1 MSLKDVYIEKEY
13 RNLKCDIIHEFY
25 IPILQH
31 AVKYKRAVGFFSSSA
46 LYEMAVGLT
55 ALVKNGG
62 KIELIASPRLTQED
76 IDEIRLGYRKREEII
91 ENALMRDF
99 PCPNTVQEQKKLNL
113 LANLIAEGV
122 MDIKIAFKID
132 LNSVGIFHE
141 KIGVME
147 DFEGNKVAFTGSMNE
162 TYSGL
167 LQNYESI
174 DVFCSWKE
182 EDIERVEIKESA
194 FDKLWDNLDPAM
206 EVIEFPK
213 VATEKFDKYKKQTT
227 DEIIA
232 ENAIMDEIVKAEFFM
247 IPKDVTLYQ
256 YQKDAIAAW
265 EKQSFK
271 GIFDMATGTGK
282 TYTALGALS
291 RLSTI
296 NEKLAVIIVCPY
308 QHLVEQWAEDIERF
322 NVHPI
327 IAYSTNVH
335 SKSNWRRL
343 FEDSINAYKV
353 GAINKFCVITTNAT
367 FALDDFQQLL
377 EKIRRNLCFAVDEAH
392 NFGADKLSSLLPN
405 NGTFRLA
412 LSATVERYRDEK
424 GTSMLFD
431 YFGGKCIEFPL
442 EKAIREGYLTEYYYY
457 PIVVSLSEEELDK
470 YLQLTERIKKLS
482 IFAQNDES
490 KKEDVDKLL
499 IRRARIVAGA
509 KEKIQ
514 KLLEVLEPYKNDN
527 HMLVY
532 CGATRYDYEEI
543 SDTEDKK
550 QIEIVCKLIGE
561 QLGMRVRKFTSEE
574 DKTERQVI
582 KDTFKDG
589 YDLQVI
595 TAIKCLDEGVNIPAI
610 KRAFILASSTNPKEY
625 IQRRGRVLRK
635 AEDKQYAEIYDF
647 VTLPRPLAHVPL
659 CDENTKK
666 SDLSLISREFTRMLD
681 FAKSARN
688 PLDIDNLREQILSA
702 YGAYNIYSEE
712 N

>member
-1 MSLKDVYIEKEY
+1 M
-13 RNLKCDIIHEFY
+13 
-25 IPILQH
+25 
-31 AVKYKRAVGFFSSSA
+31 
-46 LYEMAVGLT
+46 
-55 ALVKNGG
+55 
-62 KIELIASPRLTQED
+62 
-76 IDEIRLGYRKREEII
+76 
-91 ENALMRDF
+91 
-99 PCPNTVQEQKKLNL
+99 
-113 LANLIAEGV
+113 
-122 MDIKIAFKID
+122 
-132 LNSVGIFHE
+132 
-141 KIGVME
+141 
-147 DFEGNKVAFTGSMNE
+147 
-162 TYSGL
+162 
-167 LQNYESI
+167 
-174 DVFCSWKE
+174 
-182 EDIERVEIKESA
+182 
-194 FDKLWDNLDPAM
+194 
-206 EVIEFPK
+206 
-213 VATEKFDKYKKQTT
+213 
-227 DEIIA
+227 
-232 ENAIMDEIVKAEFFM
+232 
-247 IPKDVTLYQ
+247 
-256 YQKDAIAAW
+256 
-265 EKQSFK
+265 
-271 GIFDMATGTGK
+271 
-282 TYTALGALS
+282 
-291 RLSTI
+291 
-296 NEKLAVIIVCPY
+296 
-308 QHLVEQWAEDIERF
+308 
-322 NVHPI
+322 
-327 IAYSTNVH
+327 
-335 SKSNWRRL
+335 
-343 FEDSINAYKV
+343 
-353 GAINKFCVITTNAT
+353 
-367 FALDDFQQLL
+367 
-377 EKIRRNLCFAVDEAH
+377 
-392 NFGADKLSSLLPN
+392 
-405 NGTFRLA
+405 
-412 LSATVERYRDEK
+412 
-424 GTSMLFD
+424 
-431 YFGGKCIEFPL
+431 
-442 EKAIREGYLTEYYYY
+442 
-457 PIVVSLSEEELDK
+457 
-470 YLQLTERIKKLS
+470 QLTERIKKLS